1 MDQDKTYQEF
11 IGWLAQAPMTF
22 PASDDTIALIKAR
35 YTPEDAELLTNVPY
49 KINVRPCIACLGC
62 KLDPLTANRR

>member
-1 MDQDKTYQEF
+1 MDQEKTYQAF
-11 IGWLAQAPMTF
+11 IEWLAQAPMTF

-49 KINVRPCIACLGC
+49 DPRTIGEIAEVKQTSYGL
-62 KLDPLTANRR
+62 

>member
-35 YTPEDAELLTNVPY
+35 
-49 KINVRPCIACLGC
+49 
-62 KLDPLTANRR
+62 